1 MGPDSNQLS
10 GDYGH
15 RWMRTLDPEQSGV
28 GRPVLWTRGSGCR
41 DLAELLSSIEPVRV
55 VGNVAEAC
63 VRHRAELVVS
73 RRASSN
79 SQLVSTVAPVD
90 FDPSQVGS
98 VIATVAGGPHSEL
111 AAMAAAYRTEDEKGR
126 AVATIET
133 LYQRVSNLEYRLV
146 QADDAEGLASRL
158 PDDALIVLGA
168 AGGGWLQRSF
178 LGPGVR
184 LRQKAP
190 AGAVVV
196 RREPDRV
203 FQVMGDPVFVGPL
216 REAVDILRVHHE
228 SVLAVVDRAVL
239 VGVVRREA
247 LELAEPGVPVQD
259 LMESPESVS
268 LMATV
273 AEAQTTTARF
283 GGGTVPVTDD
293 EGRLVGS
300 LSLDG

>member
-1 MGPDSNQLS
+1 
-10 GDYGH
+10 
-15 RWMRTLDPEQSGV
+15 MRTLDPEQSGV

-111 AAMAAAYRTEDEKGR
+111 AAMVARRLGTALGVPAAMAAAYRTEDEKGR